1 MNSRILLLDLQGGSL
16 AAWVN
21 GLGSGHET
29 VVSTDSAEAVALLGQ
44 SPPFAVV
51 VCNCDSRDHS
61 ASTSIA
67 FLAEA
72 FEHAI
77 KTTRILVVPRDRA
90 DVIFEAVNRDHIFAF
105 VTEDNTPE
113 SFLHTIEEAEKQ
125 HSIANAELELLDK
138 TFNGSL
144 HLLTEVLSISA
155 PQQFSQSQKLR
166 EYSHQIG
173 TELKL
178 SNLWE
183 LETAAM
189 LAPLGYVT
197 LPAALL
203 KKVNA
208 GEELTSDEQQIVGR
222 LPHTTSH
229 LLSHL
234 PRLEGA
240 AEMIRYQNK
249 NYNGKGFPNDACVG
263 DQIPIGGRILKVL
276 NDLLDLEAKKK
287 SKPTALAIMKDR
299 FGVYDPAVLEA
310 AHACLVL
317 KGTSPEME
325 GIQGLSSA
333 DVKAGQLLM
342 TDAET
347 KDGLIILV
355 AGIRISKL
363 ALERLRNYAELGVL
377 KEPLYVK

>member
-16 AAWVN
+16 SARVS
-21 GLGSGHET
+21 GLGSDHET
-29 VVSTDSAEAVALLGQ
+29 VVSTDPAEAVVLLGQ
-44 SPPFAVV
+44 SPPFSVV
-51 VCNCDSRDHS
+51 ICNCDNRDQTSS
-61 ASTSIA
+61 ASIA

-72 FEHAI
+72 FEHAT
-77 KTTRILVVPRDRA
+77 KTTRILMAPRDRA

-105 VTEDNTPE
+105 LTEDSSSE
-113 SFLHTIEEAEKQ
+113 SFLHTIEAAENQ
-125 HSIANAELELLDK
+125 HAAAIAELELLDK
-138 TFNGSL
+138 TLNGSL
-144 HLLTEVLSISA
+144 HLLTEVLSIAA
-155 PQQFSQSQKLR
+155 PPQFSQSQKLR
-166 EYSHQIG
+166 EYAHQIG
-173 TELKL
+173 VELKL
-178 SNLWE
+178 KNLWE

-208 GEELTSDEQQIVGR
+208 AEELTSDEQQIVGR
-222 LPHTTSH
+222 LPATTSH
-229 LLSHL
+229 LISHL
-234 PRLEGA
+234 PRLEGV

-249 NYNGKGFPNDACVG
+249 DYNGRGFPNDTCVG

-287 SKPTALAIMKDR
+287 FKPVALAMMKDR
-299 FGVYDPAVLEA
+299 FGVYDPAVLDA
-310 AHACLVL
+310 AYTCLVL
-317 KGTSPEME
+317 KGTTPDME
-325 GIQGLSSA
+325 GIQGLSAA

-342 TDAET
+342 ANAET
-347 KDGLIILV
+347 KDGLVILS

-377 KEPLYVK
+377 KEPVYVK